1 MFKVNVRETD
11 PHAVRSGTSELST
24 MESSEWAAYPPVG
37 VWEKINLIARV
48 EKRVPVS
55 VVFFATRRL
64 EKTRASG
71 VIACTPVALNL
82 GILS

>member
-1 MFKVNVRETD
+1 MFKVDVRETA

-24 MESSEWAAYPPVG
+24 MESSEWAAFPPVG

-48 EKRVPVS
+48 EKRVS

>member
-24 MESSEWAAYPPVG
+24 MESSEWAAFPPVG

-48 EKRVPVS
+48 EKRVS

-64 EKTRASG
+64 
-71 VIACTPVALNL
+71 
-82 GILS
+82 